1 MPTAKEFWNHRAQV
15 YDEQVGPQYE
25 EAYRRTAELFRKYL
39 KPEDTVLDF
48 ACGTG
53 IVTFAIAPSVASVK
67 GIDISD
73 EMVQRAQAK
82 LDAQGT
88 KNVSFTQLDLFD
100 PSLEPGSFDAVL
112 ACNVLL
118 YLEDRPAVL
127 ERIRSLLKPNG
138 CFLSVSDCLGEGFSR
153 VRIKKWVEYKTG
165 KRPYVAFDTMAG
177 LEKAV
182 ADAGFTVL
190 ERENLFPAPP
200 NLFLAARKN

>member
-25 EAYRRTAELFRKYL
+25 EAYRKTAELFRKYL

-53 IVTFAIAPSVASVK
+53 IVTFAIAPSVATVQ

-73 EMVQRAQAK
+73 VMVQHAQEK
-82 LDAQGT
+82 LAAQGAGNIT
-88 KNVSFTQLDLFD
+88 FTQLDIFD
-100 PSLEPGSFDAVL
+100 ASLKEESFDALL

-127 ERIRSLLKPNG
+127 QRLRSLLKPNG
-138 CFLSVSDCLGEGFSR
+138 IFLSVSDCLGEGFSR
-153 VRIKKWVEYKTG
+153 VRFKKWYEYKTG